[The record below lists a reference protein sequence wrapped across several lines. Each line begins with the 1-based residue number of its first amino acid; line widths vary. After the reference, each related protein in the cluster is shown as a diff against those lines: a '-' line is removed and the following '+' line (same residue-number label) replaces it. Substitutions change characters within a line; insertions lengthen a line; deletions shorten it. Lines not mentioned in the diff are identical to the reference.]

1 MSVRCKFPLL
11 LLSLFFVVGFELFA
25 APLAI
30 SNKVQGLMENYCFD
44 CHDGDSKKGDIQLDN
59 LKDLTL
65 QNRLDLLNKV
75 QEQIYIKEMPPRKK
89 KVQPNEIERQQ
100 LLDWLSIELGNYN
113 ASTLEE
119 KLRYSNYGN
128 YVDHEKLFNGE
139 VKEKSFSPA
148 RRWLINPRIF
158 NERVMDVFHLDRNE
172 RTRFTQRQDGVL
184 SGVKNPFIIPDRSGV
199 RDYDV
204 RMLNGGHLL
213 VMITNAKWIAQRQIF
228 SSLLKTLQNQNSVDD
243 LNSTRTAGTPAN
255 SISGRDQWYPKVTPD
270 AFEKIVL
277 KKEFPTEVEMRAA
290 VQEQFN
296 SVLRRKATEEELTKY
311 VELLR
316 SSISLAGNSEGLQ
329 QMLFAVLLESD
340 FLYRL
345 EFGGGEI
352 DDYGRRKLTPQEAS
366 FAISYALGDLSP
378 DPELLKAAKEGRLET
393 REDYRREVKRLLSDE
408 KYYKG
413 PVDPSLTSRHMRSHE
428 TSHPKIVRFFRE
440 FFGYPLAAKIFKDT
454 ERSDGYYKNPDRG
467 TLGTPGFLI
476 NEADRLVDW
485 YIKKDK
491 NVFENLLT
499 TEKFFVYHNKDN
511 ETGRKIIAEWSEFYK
526 RLKDT
531 DWKNNPEGV
540 LAEHMEFIKTKPSLK
555 RLVPGSNDKFQRRTF
570 LRFMHFF
577 SDTIGKGRTPF
588 TTLATTHGYAYHHST
603 FYSLPPTPTLPRYA
617 NVESKNFKGNLPD
630 ADFWDYPVVQ
640 PFKISNR
647 KGLLTHPA
655 WLIAHSSNFHTDPI
669 KRGRWIR
676 EKLLAGQVPDVPI
689 TVDAQVPEDPHKTLR
704 ERVEL
709 VTRKAECSKC
719 HVRMNPLGF
728 PFESFDDF
736 GRYRLN
742 EPLEHEE
749 HFVAKPNKVP
759 ARPWNI
765 KGFPVYKTKKVSTK
779 GELRGT
785 GNPNL
790 DGEVSDA
797 FDLIDRLAKS
807 ERVRQSII
815 RHAFRFYMGRN
826 ELLSDSQ
833 TLIDADHSY
842 VQSGGSFKAVIIS
855 LLTSDSFIYRK

>member
-1 MSVRCKFPLL
+1 MGS
-11 LLSLFFVVGFELFA
+11 GLFA
-25 APLAI
+25 VPFTT
-30 SNKVQGLMENYCFD
+30 SDKVQELMMNYCFD

-59 LKDLTL
+59 LESLVLED
-65 QNRLDLLNKV
+65 RLDLLNKV
-75 QEQIYIKEMPPRKK
+75 QEQLYIKEMPPKKK
-89 KVQPNEIERQQ
+89 KVQPNAKDRQS
-100 LLDWLSIELGNYN
+100 LLDWISVELGNHN

-128 YVDHEKLFNGE
+128 YVDHEKLFSGE
-139 VKEKSFSPA
+139 VKEKAFSPE
-148 RRWLINPRIF
+148 RRWLVNPRIF
-158 NERVMDVFHLDRNE
+158 NERVMDVFRLDRNE
-172 RTRFTQRQDGVL
+172 RNRFKQRQDGVL
-184 SGVKNPFIIPDRSGV
+184 AGVKNPFIIPEHSGV

-213 VMITNAKWIAQRQIF
+213 VMITNAKWIAKKQIY
-228 SSLLKTLQNQNSVDD
+228 SALLKMPKKQALIDD
-243 LNSTRTAGTPAN
+243 LNSTRTAGTPVN
-255 SISGRDQWYPKVTPD
+255 SISGLDGWYPKVTPE

-277 KKEFPTEVEMRAA
+277 MNRLPTDGEMAAA
-290 VQEQFN
+290 VQEQFGC
-296 SVLRRKATEEELTKY
+296 VLRRNATKQELAKY
-311 VELLR
+311 VELLS
-316 SSISLAGNSEGLQ
+316 SSITLAGNSEGLQ

-345 EFGGGEI
+345 ELGGGEI
-352 DDYGRRKLTPQEAS
+352 DEFGRRKLTPQEAS

-378 DPELLKAAKEGRLET
+378 DHELLKAAEQGRLET
-393 REDYRREVKRLLSDE
+393 REDYRREVERLLSDQN
-408 KYYKG
+408 YYKG
-413 PVDPSLTSRHMRSHE
+413 PVDPSLSSRHMRSHE

-440 FFGYPLAAKIFKDT
+440 FFGYPLAAKIFKDS

-476 NEADRLVDW
+476 NEADRVVDW
-485 YIKKDK
+485 YLKKDK
-491 NVFENLLT
+491 DVFENLLT

-511 ETGRKIIAEWSEFYK
+511 ETGRKIIAEWNEAYERFK
-526 RLKDT
+526 NT
-531 DWKNNPEGV
+531 DWKKNPEAV

-555 RLVPGSNDKFQRRTF
+555 RLVSSSNNKFQRRTF

-588 TTLATTHGYAYHHST
+588 TTVATTHGYAYHHST

-617 NVESKNFKGNLPD
+617 PVESKNFKGNLPD

-689 TVDAQVPEDPHKTLR
+689 TVDAQIPEDSHKTLR
-704 ERVEL
+704 ERVEF

-749 HFVAKPNKVP
+749 HFVTKPNKVP
-759 ARPWNI
+759 ARPWNF
-765 KGFPVYKTKKVSTK
+765 KGFPTYKTKTVSTK

-785 GNPNL
+785 GNPDL
-790 DGEVSDA
+790 DGVVTDA

-807 ERVRQSII
+807 ERVRQSIV
-815 RHAFRFYMGRN
+815 RYAFRFYMGRN
-826 ELLSDSQ
+826 EMLTDSQ
-833 TLIDADHSY
+833 TLIDADRSY

>member
-1 MSVRCKFPLL
+1 MGS
-11 LLSLFFVVGFELFA
+11 GLFA
-25 APLAI
+25 VPFTT
-30 SNKVQGLMENYCFD
+30 SDKVQELMMNYCFD

-59 LKDLTL
+59 LESLVLED
-65 QNRLDLLNKV
+65 RLDLLNKV
-75 QEQIYIKEMPPRKK
+75 QEQLYIKEMPPKK
-89 KVQPNEIERQQ
+89 KKAQPNAKDRQS
-100 LLDWLSIELGNYN
+100 LLDWISVELGNHN

-128 YVDHEKLFNGE
+128 YVDHEKLFSGE
-139 VKEKSFSPA
+139 VKEKAFSPE
-148 RRWLINPRIF
+148 RRWLVNPRIF
-158 NERVMDVFHLDRNE
+158 NERVMDVFRLDRNE
-172 RTRFTQRQDGVL
+172 RNRFKQRQDGVL
-184 SGVKNPFIIPDRSGV
+184 AGVKNPFIIPEHSGV

-204 RMLNGGHLL
+204 RILNGGHLL
-213 VMITNAKWIAQRQIF
+213 VMITNAKWIAKKQIY
-228 SSLLKTLQNQNSVDD
+228 SALLKMPQKQALIDD
-243 LNSTRTAGTPAN
+243 LNSTRIAGTPVN
-255 SISGRDQWYPKVTPD
+255 SISGLDSWYPKVTPE

-277 KKEFPTEVEMRAA
+277 MNRLPTDGEMAAA
-290 VQEQFN
+290 VQEQFGC
-296 SVLRRKATEEELTKY
+296 VLRRNATKQELAKY
-311 VELLR
+311 VELLN
-316 SSISLAGNSEGLQ
+316 SSITLAGNSEGLQ

-345 EFGGGEI
+345 ELGGGEI
-352 DDYGRRKLTPQEAS
+352 DEFGRRKLTPQEAS

-378 DPELLKAAKEGRLET
+378 DHELLKAAEQDRLET
-393 REDYRREVKRLLSDE
+393 REDYRREVKRLLSDQN
-408 KYYKG
+408 YYKG
-413 PVDPSLTSRHMRSHE
+413 PVDPSLSSRHMRSHE

-440 FFGYPLAAKIFKDT
+440 FFGYPLAAKIFKDS

-476 NEADRLVDW
+476 NEADRVVDW
-485 YIKKDK
+485 YLKKDK

-511 ETGRKIIAEWSEFYK
+511 ETGRKIIAEWNEAYERFK
-526 RLKDT
+526 NT
-531 DWKNNPEGV
+531 DWKNNPEAV

-555 RLVPGSNDKFQRRTF
+555 RLVSGSNNKFQRRTF

-588 TTLATTHGYAYHHST
+588 TTVATTHGYAYHHST

-617 NVESKNFKGNLPD
+617 PVESKNFKGNLPD

-689 TVDAQVPEDPHKTLR
+689 TVDAQIPEDSHKTLR
-704 ERVEL
+704 ERVEF

-749 HFVAKPNKVP
+749 HFVTKPIKVP
-759 ARPWNI
+759 ARPWNF
-765 KGFPVYKTKKVSTK
+765 KGFPTYKTKTVSTK

-785 GNPNL
+785 GNPDL
-790 DGEVSDA
+790 DGVVSDA

-807 ERVRQSII
+807 ERVRQSIV
-815 RHAFRFYMGRN
+815 RYAFRFYMGRN
-826 ELLSDSQ
+826 EMLSDSQ
-833 TLIDADHSY
+833 TLIDADRSY

>member
-1 MSVRCKFPLL
+1 MGS
-11 LLSLFFVVGFELFA
+11 GLFA
-25 APLAI
+25 VPFTT
-30 SNKVQGLMENYCFD
+30 SDKVQELMMNYCFD

-59 LKDLTL
+59 LESLVLED
-65 QNRLDLLNKV
+65 RLDLLNKV
-75 QEQIYIKEMPPRKK
+75 QEQLYIKEMPPKKK
-89 KVQPNEIERQQ
+89 KVQPNAKDRQS
-100 LLDWLSIELGNYN
+100 LLDWISVELGNHN

-128 YVDHEKLFNGE
+128 YVDHEKLFSGE
-139 VKEKSFSPA
+139 VKEKAFSPE
-148 RRWLINPRIF
+148 RRWLVNPRIF
-158 NERVMDVFHLDRNE
+158 NERVMDVFRLDRND
-172 RTRFTQRQDGVL
+172 RNRFKQRQDGVL
-184 SGVKNPFIIPDRSGV
+184 AGVKNPFIIPEHSGV

-213 VMITNAKWIAQRQIF
+213 VMITNAKWIAKKQIY
-228 SSLLKTLQNQNSVDD
+228 SALLKIPQKQALIDD
-243 LNSTRTAGTPAN
+243 LNSTKTAGTTVN
-255 SISGRDQWYPKVTPD
+255 SISGLDSWYPKVTPE
-270 AFEKIVL
+270 AFEKIL
-277 KKEFPTEVEMRAA
+277 LMNRLPTDVEMAAA
-290 VQEQFN
+290 VREQFDC
-296 SVLRRKATEEELTKY
+296 VLRRNATKQELAKY
-311 VELLR
+311 VELLS
-316 SSISLAGNSEGLQ
+316 SSITLAGNSEGLQ

-345 EFGGGEI
+345 ELGGVEI
-352 DDYGRRKLTPQEAS
+352 DEFGRRKLTPQEAS

-378 DPELLKAAKEGRLET
+378 DHELLKAAEQGRLET
-393 REDYRREVKRLLSDE
+393 REDYRREVERLLSDQN
-408 KYYKG
+408 YYKG
-413 PVDPSLTSRHMRSHE
+413 SVDPSLSSRHMRSHE
-428 TSHPKIVRFFRE
+428 TSHPKVVRFFRE
-440 FFGYPLAAKIFKDT
+440 FFGYPLAAKIFKDS

-476 NEADRLVDW
+476 NEADRVVDW
-485 YIKKDK
+485 YLKKDK

-511 ETGRKIIAEWSEFYK
+511 ETGRKIIAEWNEAYERFK
-526 RLKDT
+526 NT
-531 DWKNNPEGV
+531 DWKNNPEAV

-555 RLVPGSNDKFQRRTF
+555 RLVSGSNNKFQRRTF

-617 NVESKNFKGNLPD
+617 PVESKNFKGNLPD
-630 ADFWDYPVVQ
+630 ADFWDYPVFQ

-689 TVDAQVPEDPHKTLR
+689 TVDAQIPEDSHKTLR
-704 ERVEL
+704 ERVEF

-749 HFVAKPNKVP
+749 HFVTKPNKVP
-759 ARPWNI
+759 ARPWNF
-765 KGFPVYKTKKVSTK
+765 KGFPTYKTKTVSTK

-785 GNPNL
+785 GNPDL
-790 DGEVSDA
+790 DGVVTDA

-807 ERVRQSII
+807 ERVRQSIV
-815 RHAFRFYMGRN
+815 RYAFRFYMGRN
-826 ELLSDSQ
+826 EMLSDSQ
-833 TLIDADHSY
+833 TLIDADRSY

>member
-1 MSVRCKFPLL
+1 MGS
-11 LLSLFFVVGFELFA
+11 GLFA
-25 APLAI
+25 VPFTT
-30 SNKVQGLMENYCFD
+30 SDKVQELMMNYCFD

-59 LKDLTL
+59 LESLVPED
-65 QNRLDLLNKV
+65 RLDLLNKV
-75 QEQIYIKEMPPRKK
+75 QEQLYFKEMPPKKK
-89 KVQPNEIERQQ
+89 KVQPSAKDRQS
-100 LLDWLSIELGNYN
+100 LLDWISVELGNHN

-128 YVDHEKLFNGE
+128 YVDHEKLFSGE
-139 VKEKSFSPA
+139 VKEKAFSPE
-148 RRWLINPRIF
+148 RRWLVNPRIF
-158 NERVMDVFHLDRNE
+158 NERVMDVFRLDRND
-172 RTRFTQRQDGVL
+172 RNRFKQRQDGVL
-184 SGVKNPFIIPDRSGV
+184 AGVKNPFIIPEHSGV

-213 VMITNAKWIAQRQIF
+213 VMITNAKWIAKKQIY
-228 SSLLKTLQNQNSVDD
+228 SALLKMPKKQALIDD
-243 LNSTRTAGTPAN
+243 LNSTRTAGTPVN
-255 SISGRDQWYPKVTPD
+255 SISGLDSWYPKVTPE

-277 KKEFPTEVEMRAA
+277 MNRLPTDGEMAAA
-290 VQEQFN
+290 VQEQFGC
-296 SVLRRKATEEELTKY
+296 VLRRNATKQELAKY
-311 VELLR
+311 VELLS
-316 SSISLAGNSEGLQ
+316 SSITLAGNSEGLQ

-345 EFGGGEI
+345 ELGGVEI
-352 DDYGRRKLTPQEAS
+352 DEFGRRKLTPQEAS

-378 DPELLKAAKEGRLET
+378 DHELLKAAEQGRLET
-393 REDYRREVKRLLSDE
+393 REDYRREVERLLSDQN
-408 KYYKG
+408 YYKG
-413 PVDPSLTSRHMRSHE
+413 PVDPSLSSRHMRSHE

-440 FFGYPLAAKIFKDT
+440 FFGYPLAAKIFKDS

-476 NEADRLVDW
+476 NEADRVVDW
-485 YIKKDK
+485 YLKKDK

-511 ETGRKIIAEWSEFYK
+511 ETGRKIIAEWNEAYERFK
-526 RLKDT
+526 NT
-531 DWKNNPEGV
+531 DWKNNPEAV

-555 RLVPGSNDKFQRRTF
+555 RLVSGSNNKFQRRTF

-617 NVESKNFKGNLPD
+617 PVESKNFKGNLPD

-689 TVDAQVPEDPHKTLR
+689 TVDAQIPEDSHKTLR
-704 ERVEL
+704 ERVEF

-749 HFVAKPNKVP
+749 HFVTKPNKVP
-759 ARPWNI
+759 ARPWNF
-765 KGFPVYKTKKVSTK
+765 KGFPTYKTKTVSTK

-785 GNPNL
+785 GNPDL
-790 DGEVSDA
+790 DGVVTDA

-807 ERVRQSII
+807 ERVRQSIV
-815 RHAFRFYMGRN
+815 RYAFRFYMGRN
-826 ELLSDSQ
+826 EMLSDSQ
-833 TLIDADHSY
+833 TLIDADRSY

>member
-1 MSVRCKFPLL
+1 MGS
-11 LLSLFFVVGFELFA
+11 GLFA
-25 APLAI
+25 VPFTT
-30 SNKVQGLMENYCFD
+30 SDKVQELMMNYCFD

-59 LKDLTL
+59 LESLVLED
-65 QNRLDLLNKV
+65 RLDLLNKV
-75 QEQIYIKEMPPRKK
+75 QEQLYIKEMPPKKK
-89 KVQPNEIERQQ
+89 KVQPNAKDRQS
-100 LLDWLSIELGNYN
+100 LLDWISVELGNHN

-128 YVDHEKLFNGE
+128 YVDHEKLFSGE
-139 VKEKSFSPA
+139 VKEKAFSPE
-148 RRWLINPRIF
+148 RRWLVNPRIF
-158 NERVMDVFHLDRNE
+158 NERVMDVFRLDRND
-172 RTRFTQRQDGVL
+172 RNRFKQRQDGVL
-184 SGVKNPFIIPDRSGV
+184 AGVKNPFIIPEHSGV

-213 VMITNAKWIAQRQIF
+213 VMITNAKWIAKKQIY
-228 SSLLKTLQNQNSVDD
+228 SALLKIPQKQALIDD
-243 LNSTRTAGTPAN
+243 LNSTKTAGTTVN
-255 SISGRDQWYPKVTPD
+255 SISGLDSWYPKVTPE
-270 AFEKIVL
+270 AFEKIL
-277 KKEFPTEVEMRAA
+277 LMNRLPTDVEMAAA
-290 VQEQFN
+290 VREQFDC
-296 SVLRRKATEEELTKY
+296 VLRRNATKQELAKY
-311 VELLR
+311 VELLS
-316 SSISLAGNSEGLQ
+316 SSITLAGNSKGLQ

-345 EFGGGEI
+345 ELGGVEI
-352 DDYGRRKLTPQEAS
+352 DEFGRRKLTPQEAS

-378 DPELLKAAKEGRLET
+378 DHELLKAAEQGRLET
-393 REDYRREVKRLLSDE
+393 REDYRREVERLLSDQN
-408 KYYKG
+408 YYKG
-413 PVDPSLTSRHMRSHE
+413 SVDPSLSSRHMRSHE
-428 TSHPKIVRFFRE
+428 TSHPKVVRFFRE
-440 FFGYPLAAKIFKDT
+440 FFGYPLAAKIFKDS

-476 NEADRLVDW
+476 NEADRVVDW
-485 YIKKDK
+485 YLKKDK

-511 ETGRKIIAEWSEFYK
+511 ETGRKIIAEWNEAYERFK
-526 RLKDT
+526 NT
-531 DWKNNPEGV
+531 DWKNNPEAV

-555 RLVPGSNDKFQRRTF
+555 RLVSGSNNKFQRRTF

-617 NVESKNFKGNLPD
+617 PVESKNFKGNLPD
-630 ADFWDYPVVQ
+630 ADFWDYPVFQ

-689 TVDAQVPEDPHKTLR
+689 TVDAQIPEDSHKTLR
-704 ERVEL
+704 ERVEF

-749 HFVAKPNKVP
+749 HFVTKPNKVP
-759 ARPWNI
+759 ARPWNF
-765 KGFPVYKTKKVSTK
+765 KGFPTYKTKTVSTK

-785 GNPNL
+785 GNPDL
-790 DGEVSDA
+790 DGVVTDA

-807 ERVRQSII
+807 ERVRQSIV
-815 RHAFRFYMGRN
+815 RYAFRFYMGRN
-826 ELLSDSQ
+826 EMLSDSQ
-833 TLIDADHSY
+833 TLIDADRSY
-842 VQSGGSFKAVIIS
+842 VQSGGSFRAVIIS

>member
-1 MSVRCKFPLL
+1 MGS
-11 LLSLFFVVGFELFA
+11 GLFA
-25 APLAI
+25 VPFTT
-30 SNKVQGLMENYCFD
+30 SDKVQELMMNYCFD

-59 LKDLTL
+59 LESLVLED
-65 QNRLDLLNKV
+65 RLDLLNKV
-75 QEQIYIKEMPPRKK
+75 QEQLYIKEMPPKKK
-89 KVQPNEIERQQ
+89 KVQPNAKDRQS
-100 LLDWLSIELGNYN
+100 LLDWISVELGNHN

-128 YVDHEKLFNGE
+128 YVDHEKLFSGE
-139 VKEKSFSPA
+139 VKEKAFSPE
-148 RRWLINPRIF
+148 RRWLVNPRIF
-158 NERVMDVFHLDRNE
+158 NERVMDVFRLDRND
-172 RTRFTQRQDGVL
+172 RNRFKQRQDGVL
-184 SGVKNPFIIPDRSGV
+184 AGVKNPFIIPEHSGV

-213 VMITNAKWIAQRQIF
+213 VMITNAKWIAKKQIY
-228 SSLLKTLQNQNSVDD
+228 SALLKMPKKQALIDD
-243 LNSTRTAGTPAN
+243 LNSTRTAGTTVN
-255 SISGRDQWYPKVTPD
+255 SISGLDSWYPKVTPE

-277 KKEFPTEVEMRAA
+277 MNRLPTDVEMAAA
-290 VQEQFN
+290 VQEQFDC
-296 SVLRRKATEEELTKY
+296 VLRRNATKQELAKY
-311 VELLR
+311 VELLS
-316 SSISLAGNSEGLQ
+316 SSITLAGNSEGLQ

-345 EFGGGEI
+345 ELGGGEI
-352 DDYGRRKLTPQEAS
+352 DEFGRRKLTPQEAS

-378 DPELLKAAKEGRLET
+378 DHELLKAAEQDRLET
-393 REDYRREVKRLLSDE
+393 REDYRREVKRLLSDQN
-408 KYYKG
+408 YYKG
-413 PVDPSLTSRHMRSHE
+413 PVDPSLSSRHMRSHE

-440 FFGYPLAAKIFKDT
+440 FFGYPLAAKIFKDS

-476 NEADRLVDW
+476 NEADRVVDW
-485 YIKKDK
+485 YLKKDK

-511 ETGRKIIAEWSEFYK
+511 ETGRKIIAEWNEAYERFK
-526 RLKDT
+526 NT
-531 DWKNNPEGV
+531 DWKNNPEAV

-555 RLVPGSNDKFQRRTF
+555 RLVSGSNNKFQRRTF

-588 TTLATTHGYAYHHST
+588 TTVATTHGYAYHHST

-617 NVESKNFKGNLPD
+617 PVESKNFKGNLPD

-689 TVDAQVPEDPHKTLR
+689 TVDAQIPEDSHKTLR
-704 ERVEL
+704 ERVEF

-749 HFVAKPNKVP
+749 HFVTKPNKVP
-759 ARPWNI
+759 ARPWNF
-765 KGFPVYKTKKVSTK
+765 KGFPTYKTKTVSTK

-785 GNPNL
+785 GNPDL
-790 DGEVSDA
+790 DGVVTDA

-807 ERVRQSII
+807 ERVRQSIV
-815 RHAFRFYMGRN
+815 RYAFRFYIGRN
-826 ELLSDSQ
+826 EMLSDSQ
-833 TLIDADHSY
+833 TLIDADRSY

-855 LLTSDSFIYRK
+855 LLTSDSFIYRKQ

>member
-1 MSVRCKFPLL
+1 MGS
-11 LLSLFFVVGFELFA
+11 GLFA
-25 APLAI
+25 VPFTT
-30 SNKVQGLMENYCFD
+30 SDKVQELMVNYCFD
-44 CHDGDSKKGDIQLDN
+44 CHDGGSRKGDIQLDN
-59 LKDLTL
+59 LESLVLED
-65 QNRLDLLNKV
+65 RLDLLNKV
-75 QEQIYIKEMPPRKK
+75 QEQLYIKEMPPKKK
-89 KVQPNEIERQQ
+89 KVQPNAKDRQS
-100 LLDWLSIELGNYN
+100 LLDWISVELGNHN

-128 YVDHEKLFNGE
+128 YVDHEKLFSGE
-139 VKEKSFSPA
+139 VKEKAFSPE
-148 RRWLINPRIF
+148 RRWLVNPRIF
-158 NERVMDVFHLDRNE
+158 NERVMDVFRLDRND
-172 RTRFTQRQDGVL
+172 RNRFKQRQDGVL
-184 SGVKNPFIIPDRSGV
+184 AGVKNPFIIPEHSGV

-213 VMITNAKWIAQRQIF
+213 VMITNAKWIAKKQIY
-228 SSLLKTLQNQNSVDD
+228 SALLKMPKKQALIDD
-243 LNSTRTAGTPAN
+243 LNSTRTAGTPVN
-255 SISGRDQWYPKVTPD
+255 SISGLDSWYPKVTPE

-277 KKEFPTEVEMRAA
+277 MNRLPTDGEMAAA
-290 VQEQFN
+290 VQEQFGC
-296 SVLRRKATEEELTKY
+296 VLRRNATKQELAKY
-311 VELLR
+311 VELLS
-316 SSISLAGNSEGLQ
+316 SSITLAGNSEGLQ

-345 EFGGGEI
+345 ELGGVEI
-352 DDYGRRKLTPQEAS
+352 DEFGRRKLTPQEAS

-378 DPELLKAAKEGRLET
+378 DHELLKAAEQDRLET
-393 REDYRREVKRLLSDE
+393 REDYRREVERLLSDQN
-408 KYYKG
+408 YYKG
-413 PVDPSLTSRHMRSHE
+413 PVDPSLSSRHMRSHE

-440 FFGYPLAAKIFKDT
+440 FFGYPLAAKIFKDS

-476 NEADRLVDW
+476 NEADRVVDW
-485 YIKKDK
+485 YLKKDQ

-511 ETGRKIIAEWSEFYK
+511 ETGRKIIAEWNEAYERFK
-526 RLKDT
+526 NT
-531 DWKNNPEGV
+531 DWKNNPEAV

-555 RLVPGSNDKFQRRTF
+555 RLVSGSNNKFQRRTF

-617 NVESKNFKGNLPD
+617 PVESKNFKGNLPD
-630 ADFWDYPVVQ
+630 ADFWDYPVFQ

-689 TVDAQVPEDPHKTLR
+689 TVDAQIPEDSHKTLR
-704 ERVEL
+704 ERVEF

-749 HFVAKPNKVP
+749 HFVTKPNKVP
-759 ARPWNI
+759 ARPWNF
-765 KGFPVYKTKKVSTK
+765 KGFPTYKTKTVSTK

-785 GNPNL
+785 GNPDL
-790 DGEVSDA
+790 DGVVSDA

-807 ERVRQSII
+807 ERVRQSIV
-815 RHAFRFYMGRN
+815 RYAFRFYMGRN
-826 ELLSDSQ
+826 EMLSDSQ
-833 TLIDADHSY
+833 TLIDADRSY

>member
-1 MSVRCKFPLL
+1 MGS
-11 LLSLFFVVGFELFA
+11 GLFA
-25 APLAI
+25 VPFTT
-30 SNKVQGLMENYCFD
+30 SDKVQELMMNYCFD

-59 LKDLTL
+59 LESLVPED
-65 QNRLDLLNKV
+65 RLDLLNKV
-75 QEQIYIKEMPPRKK
+75 QEQLYFKEMPPKKK
-89 KVQPNEIERQQ
+89 KVQPSAKDRQS
-100 LLDWLSIELGNYN
+100 LLDWVSVELGNHN

-128 YVDHEKLFNGE
+128 YVDHEKLFSGE
-139 VKEKSFSPA
+139 VKEKAFSPE
-148 RRWLINPRIF
+148 RRWLVNPRIF
-158 NERVMDVFHLDRNE
+158 NERVMDVFRLDRND
-172 RTRFTQRQDGVL
+172 RNRFKQRQDGVL
-184 SGVKNPFIIPDRSGV
+184 AGVKNPFLIPEHSGV

-213 VMITNAKWIAQRQIF
+213 VMITNAKWIAKKQIY
-228 SSLLKTLQNQNSVDD
+228 SALLKMPKKQALIDD
-243 LNSTRTAGTPAN
+243 LNSTRTAGATVN
-255 SISGRDQWYPKVTPD
+255 SISGLDSWYPKVTPE

-277 KKEFPTEVEMRAA
+277 MNRLPTDVEMAAA
-290 VQEQFN
+290 VQEQFDC
-296 SVLRRKATEEELTKY
+296 VLRRNATKQELAKY
-311 VELLR
+311 VELLS
-316 SSISLAGNSEGLQ
+316 SSITLAGNSEGLQ

-345 EFGGGEI
+345 ELGGVEI
-352 DDYGRRKLTPQEAS
+352 DEFGRRKLTPQEAS

-378 DPELLKAAKEGRLET
+378 DHELLKAAEQGRLET
-393 REDYRREVKRLLSDE
+393 REDYRREVERLLSDQN
-408 KYYKG
+408 YYKG
-413 PVDPSLTSRHMRSHE
+413 PVDPSLSSRHMRSHE

-440 FFGYPLAAKIFKDT
+440 FFGYPLAAKIFKDS

-476 NEADRLVDW
+476 NEADRVVDW
-485 YIKKDK
+485 YLKKDK

-511 ETGRKIIAEWSEFYK
+511 ETGRKIIAEWNEAYERFK
-526 RLKDT
+526 NT
-531 DWKNNPEGV
+531 DWKNNPEAV

-555 RLVPGSNDKFQRRTF
+555 RLVSGSNNKFQRRTF

-617 NVESKNFKGNLPD
+617 PVESKNFKGNLPD

-689 TVDAQVPEDPHKTLR
+689 TVDAQIPEDSHKTLR
-704 ERVEL
+704 ERVEF

-749 HFVAKPNKVP
+749 HFVTKPNKVP
-759 ARPWNI
+759 ARPWNF
-765 KGFPVYKTKKVSTK
+765 KGFPTYKTKTVSTK

-785 GNPNL
+785 GNPDL
-790 DGEVSDA
+790 DGVVTDA

-807 ERVRQSII
+807 ERVRQSIV
-815 RHAFRFYMGRN
+815 RYAFRFYMGRN
-826 ELLSDSQ
+826 EMLSDSQ
-833 TLIDADHSY
+833 TLIDADRSY

>member
-1 MSVRCKFPLL
+1 MGS
-11 LLSLFFVVGFELFA
+11 GLFA
-25 APLAI
+25 VPFTT
-30 SNKVQGLMENYCFD
+30 SDKVQELMMNYCFD

-59 LKDLTL
+59 LESLVPED
-65 QNRLDLLNKV
+65 RLDLLNKV
-75 QEQIYIKEMPPRKK
+75 QEQLYFKEMPPKKK
-89 KVQPNEIERQQ
+89 KVQPSAKDRQS
-100 LLDWLSIELGNYN
+100 LLDWISVELGNHN

-128 YVDHEKLFNGE
+128 YVDHEKLFSGE
-139 VKEKSFSPA
+139 VKEKAFSPE
-148 RRWLINPRIF
+148 RRWLVNPRIF
-158 NERVMDVFHLDRNE
+158 NERVMDVFRLDRND
-172 RTRFTQRQDGVL
+172 RNRFKQRQDGVL
-184 SGVKNPFIIPDRSGV
+184 AGVKNPFIIPEHSGV

-213 VMITNAKWIAQRQIF
+213 VMITNAKWIAKKQIY
-228 SSLLKTLQNQNSVDD
+228 SALLKMPKKQALIDD
-243 LNSTRTAGTPAN
+243 LNSTRTAGTPVN
-255 SISGRDQWYPKVTPD
+255 SISGLDSWYPKVTPE

-277 KKEFPTEVEMRAA
+277 MNRLPTDGEMAAA
-290 VQEQFN
+290 VQEQFGC
-296 SVLRRKATEEELTKY
+296 VLRRNATKQELAKY
-311 VELLR
+311 VELLS
-316 SSISLAGNSEGLQ
+316 SSITLAGNSEGLQ

-345 EFGGGEI
+345 ELGGVEI
-352 DDYGRRKLTPQEAS
+352 DEFGRRKLTPQEAS

-378 DPELLKAAKEGRLET
+378 DHELLKAAEQGRLET
-393 REDYRREVKRLLSDE
+393 REDYRREVERLLSDQN
-408 KYYKG
+408 YYKG
-413 PVDPSLTSRHMRSHE
+413 PVDPSLSSRHMRSHE

-440 FFGYPLAAKIFKDT
+440 FFGYPLAAKIFKDS

-476 NEADRLVDW
+476 NEADRVVDW
-485 YIKKDK
+485 YLKKDK

-511 ETGRKIIAEWSEFYK
+511 ETGRKIIAEWNEAYERFK
-526 RLKDT
+526 NT
-531 DWKNNPEGV
+531 DWKNNPEAV

-555 RLVPGSNDKFQRRTF
+555 RLVSGSNNKFQRRTF

-588 TTLATTHGYAYHHST
+588 TTVATTHGYAYHHST

-617 NVESKNFKGNLPD
+617 PVESKNFKGNLPD

-689 TVDAQVPEDPHKTLR
+689 TVDAQIPEDSHKTLR
-704 ERVEL
+704 ERVEF

-749 HFVAKPNKVP
+749 HFVTKPNKVP
-759 ARPWNI
+759 ARPWNF
-765 KGFPVYKTKKVSTK
+765 KGFPTYKTKTVSTK

-785 GNPNL
+785 GNPDL
-790 DGEVSDA
+790 DGVVTDA

-807 ERVRQSII
+807 ERVRQSIV
-815 RHAFRFYMGRN
+815 RYAFRFYMGRN
-826 ELLSDSQ
+826 EMLSDSQ
-833 TLIDADHSY
+833 TLIDADRSY

>member
-1 MSVRCKFPLL
+1 MGS
-11 LLSLFFVVGFELFA
+11 GLFA
-25 APLAI
+25 VPFTT
-30 SNKVQGLMENYCFD
+30 SDKVQELMMNYCFD

-59 LKDLTL
+59 LESLVPED
-65 QNRLDLLNKV
+65 RLDLLNKV
-75 QEQIYIKEMPPRKK
+75 QEQLYFKEMPPKKK
-89 KVQPNEIERQQ
+89 KVQPSAKDRQS
-100 LLDWLSIELGNYN
+100 LLDWISVELGNHN

-128 YVDHEKLFNGE
+128 YVDHEKLFSGE
-139 VKEKSFSPA
+139 VKEKAFSPE
-148 RRWLINPRIF
+148 RRWLVNPRIF
-158 NERVMDVFHLDRNE
+158 NERVMDVFRLDRND
-172 RTRFTQRQDGVL
+172 RNRFKQRQDGVL
-184 SGVKNPFIIPDRSGV
+184 AGVKNPFIIPEHSGV

-213 VMITNAKWIAQRQIF
+213 VMITNAKWIAKKQIY
-228 SSLLKTLQNQNSVDD
+228 SALLKIPKKQALVDD
-243 LNSTRTAGTPAN
+243 LNSTRTAGATVN
-255 SISGRDQWYPKVTPD
+255 SISGLDSWYPKVTPEV
-270 AFEKIVL
+270 FEKIVL
-277 KKEFPTEVEMRAA
+277 MNRLPTDVEMAAA
-290 VQEQFN
+290 VQEQFDC
-296 SVLRRKATEEELTKY
+296 VLRRNATKQELAKY
-311 VELLR
+311 VELLS
-316 SSISLAGNSEGLQ
+316 SSITLAGNSEGLQ

-345 EFGGGEI
+345 ELGGVEI
-352 DDYGRRKLTPQEAS
+352 DEFGRRKLTPQEAS

-378 DPELLKAAKEGRLET
+378 DHELLKAAEQGRLET
-393 REDYRREVKRLLSDE
+393 REDYRREVERLLSDQN
-408 KYYKG
+408 YYKG
-413 PVDPSLTSRHMRSHE
+413 PVDPSLSSRHMRSHE

-440 FFGYPLAAKIFKDT
+440 FFGYPLAAKIFKDS

-476 NEADRLVDW
+476 NEADRVVDW
-485 YIKKDK
+485 YLKKDK

-511 ETGRKIIAEWSEFYK
+511 ETGRKIIAEWNEAYERFK
-526 RLKDT
+526 NT
-531 DWKNNPEGV
+531 DWKNNPEAV

-555 RLVPGSNDKFQRRTF
+555 RLVSGSNNKFQRRTF

-617 NVESKNFKGNLPD
+617 PVESKNFKGNLPD

-689 TVDAQVPEDPHKTLR
+689 TVDAQIPEDSHKTLR
-704 ERVEL
+704 ERVEF

-749 HFVAKPNKVP
+749 HFVTKPNKVP
-759 ARPWNI
+759 ARPWNF
-765 KGFPVYKTKKVSTK
+765 KGFPTYKTKTVSTK

-785 GNPNL
+785 GNPDL
-790 DGEVSDA
+790 DGVVTDA

-807 ERVRQSII
+807 ERVRQSIV
-815 RHAFRFYMGRN
+815 RYAFRFYMGRN
-826 ELLSDSQ
+826 EMLSDSQ
-833 TLIDADHSY
+833 TLIDADRSY

>member
-1 MSVRCKFPLL
+1 MGS
-11 LLSLFFVVGFELFA
+11 GLFA
-25 APLAI
+25 VPFTT
-30 SNKVQGLMENYCFD
+30 SDKVQELMMNYCFD

-59 LKDLTL
+59 LESLVLED
-65 QNRLDLLNKV
+65 RLDLLNKV
-75 QEQIYIKEMPPRKK
+75 QEQLYIKEMPPKKK
-89 KVQPNEIERQQ
+89 KVQPNAKDRQS
-100 LLDWLSIELGNYN
+100 LLDWISVELGNHN

-128 YVDHEKLFNGE
+128 YVDHEKLFSGE
-139 VKEKSFSPA
+139 VKEKAFSPE
-148 RRWLINPRIF
+148 RRWLVNPRIF
-158 NERVMDVFHLDRNE
+158 NERVMDVFRLDRND
-172 RTRFTQRQDGVL
+172 RNRFKQRQDGVL
-184 SGVKNPFIIPDRSGV
+184 AGVKNPFIIPEHSGV

-213 VMITNAKWIAQRQIF
+213 VMITNAKWIAKKQIY
-228 SSLLKTLQNQNSVDD
+228 SALLKIPQKQALIDD
-243 LNSTRTAGTPAN
+243 LNSTKTAGTTVN
-255 SISGRDQWYPKVTPD
+255 SISGLDSWYPKVTPE
-270 AFEKIVL
+270 AFEKIL
-277 KKEFPTEVEMRAA
+277 LMNRLPTDVEMAAA
-290 VQEQFN
+290 VREQFDC
-296 SVLRRKATEEELTKY
+296 VLRRNATKQELAKY
-311 VELLR
+311 VELLS
-316 SSISLAGNSEGLQ
+316 SSITLAGNSKGLQ

-345 EFGGGEI
+345 ELGGVEI
-352 DDYGRRKLTPQEAS
+352 DEFGRRKLTPQEAS

-378 DPELLKAAKEGRLET
+378 DHELLKAAEQGRLET
-393 REDYRREVKRLLSDE
+393 REDYRREVERLLSDQN
-408 KYYKG
+408 YYKG
-413 PVDPSLTSRHMRSHE
+413 SVDPSLSSRHMRSHE
-428 TSHPKIVRFFRE
+428 TSHPKVVRFFRE
-440 FFGYPLAAKIFKDT
+440 FFGYPLAAKIFKDS

-476 NEADRLVDW
+476 NEADRVVDW
-485 YIKKDK
+485 YLKKDK

-511 ETGRKIIAEWSEFYK
+511 ETGRKIIAEWNEAYERFK
-526 RLKDT
+526 NT
-531 DWKNNPEGV
+531 DWKNNPEAV

-555 RLVPGSNDKFQRRTF
+555 RLVSGSNNKFQRRTF

-617 NVESKNFKGNLPD
+617 PVESKNFKGNLPD
-630 ADFWDYPVVQ
+630 ADFWDYPVFQ

-689 TVDAQVPEDPHKTLR
+689 TVDAQIPEDSHKTLR
-704 ERVEL
+704 ERVEF

-749 HFVAKPNKVP
+749 HFVTKPNKVP
-759 ARPWNI
+759 ARPWNF
-765 KGFPVYKTKKVSTK
+765 KGFPTYKTKTVSTK

-785 GNPNL
+785 GNPDL
-790 DGEVSDA
+790 DGVVTDA

-807 ERVRQSII
+807 ERVRQSIV
-815 RHAFRFYMGRN
+815 RYAFRFYMGRN
-826 ELLSDSQ
+826 EMLSDSQ
-833 TLIDADHSY
+833 TLIDADRSY